1 VVFDFEIEGGR
12 VVAIILIAHPD
23 HLNDLELVLLDQGG

>member
-1 VVFDFEIEGGR
+1 VFDFEIEGGR
-12 VVAIILIAHPD
+12 VVAITLIADHD